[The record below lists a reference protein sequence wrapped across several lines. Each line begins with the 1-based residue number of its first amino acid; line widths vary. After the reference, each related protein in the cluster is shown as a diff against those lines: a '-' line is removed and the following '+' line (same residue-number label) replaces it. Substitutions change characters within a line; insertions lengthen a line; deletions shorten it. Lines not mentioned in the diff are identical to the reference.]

1 MKLIVKDKKTVK
13 PDPLLAS
20 IERYVDFWLLMATL
34 RDHLRMIC
42 NISSVFVVQRDTKH
56 SNSNYRQRM
65 LIRWSQE
72 LIVQPP
78 INYSDISWNLH
89 DLENHC

>member
-1 MKLIVKDKKTVK
+1 MKLIVKENKTVK

-34 RDHLRMIC
+34 RDYSRMIC
-42 NISSVFVVQRDTKH
+42 NISSVFVVQRDTQYFH
-56 SNSNYRQRM
+56 SNYRQMM

-72 LIVQPP
+72 LIVQP
-78 INYSDISWNLH
+78 INYSDIGWNVH